1 MTIILFIIFCFIAC
15 GIVFFW
21 IYDKVRE
28 STREKLENESEKVE
42 YINQKF
48 ANIKWELE
56 EGEHSYSDQSI
67 DIKKPYKKTDNWI
80 VYMNARVYY
89 NASEHK
95 DHFLADKRG
104 LQKLKIILDIS
115 DSELQKL
122 INP

>member
-1 MTIILFIIFCFIAC
+1 MTILLFIIICFIAC

-21 IYDKVRE
+21 IWDYLRE
-28 STREKLENESEKVE
+28 LTREKLENESEKAE

-56 EGEHSYSDQSI
+56 EGKHSYSNQSI
-67 DIKKPYKKTDNWI
+67 SIHKPYKKTDNWKFI
-80 VYMNARVYY
+80 ICARVYD
-89 NASEHK
+89 NAS
-95 DHFLADKRG
+95 DKRG
-104 LQKLKIILDIS
+104 FAKCKTILDIS